1 MSCLVFALTIYSS
14 ITFYFMLWLE
24 FKIYQ
29 ESKKSESSDSYFI
42 LLIVCKIMEKYN
54 FQIFDIFTGFAIRAR
69 AIIILHLE
77 SLEKSLDNIGE
88 GTELYSNIKGRFN
101 RLTQ

>member
-1 MSCLVFALTIYSS
+1 
-14 ITFYFMLWLE
+14 
-24 FKIYQ
+24 
-29 ESKKSESSDSYFI
+29 
-42 LLIVCKIMEKYN
+42 MEKYN
-54 FQIFDIFTGFAIRAR
+54 FQIFDIFTGFEIRAR

>member
-1 MSCLVFALTIYSS
+1 
-14 ITFYFMLWLE
+14 MLWLKC
-24 FKIYQ
+24 KIYQ
-29 ESKKSESSDSYFI
+29 ESKKPEPSDLYFI

-54 FQIFDIFTGFAIRAR
+54 LQILDIFTGFAIRSRAIS